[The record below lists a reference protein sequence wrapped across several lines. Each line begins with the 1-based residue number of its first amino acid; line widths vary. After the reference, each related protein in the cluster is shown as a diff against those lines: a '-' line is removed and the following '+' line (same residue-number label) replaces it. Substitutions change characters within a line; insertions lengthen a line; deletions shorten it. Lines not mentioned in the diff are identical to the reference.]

1 MFSVCLNVCWYFHKH
16 TVVGKHFQTHLKILT
31 TTCHEIFARGEKKC
45 KHIFKPQRTKMQFPR
60 LSIKLPFT
68 KPTLTC
74 EFCLGILKKRQVKE
88 LPITLTRIGII
99 VHLLS
104 SCIAMLIFSGSPEL
118 SVAVA
123 TFLDDSHRPL
133 CSCDNGLYR
142 RLLFGHC
149 LTVRRGTWLVI
160 EWQFIHSP
168 SKFFLCF
175 RLFIP

>member
-16 TVVGKHFQTHLKILT
+16 TVVGKHFQIHLKIST
-31 TTCHEIFARGEKKC
+31 TTCHEIFARGKKNAN
-45 KHIFKPQRTKMQFPR
+45 IF
-60 LSIKLPFT
+60 LSHRELRSSFLD
-68 KPTLTC
+68 KPTLMC

-88 LPITLTRIGII
+88 LPITLTCIGKI

-118 SVAVA
+118 SVAVV

-133 CSCDNGLYR
+133 CSCGNRLYR

-160 EWQFIHSP
+160 E
-168 SKFFLCF
+168 
-175 RLFIP
+175 